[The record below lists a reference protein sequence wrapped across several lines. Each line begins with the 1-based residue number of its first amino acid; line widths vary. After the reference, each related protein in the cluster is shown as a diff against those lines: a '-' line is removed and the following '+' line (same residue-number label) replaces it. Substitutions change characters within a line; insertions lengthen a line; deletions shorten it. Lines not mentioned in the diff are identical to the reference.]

1 MADTLALSYGHVMSE
16 PATTSR
22 FPIQVLQGIRPVQR
36 RSIARDMIAGITLAA
51 LAIPEVMGYTS
62 IAGMPVVTGLY
73 TILVP
78 TAVFALLG
86 SSRHLVVGADS
97 ATAAIL
103 AAGISG
109 LAAKSSSE
117 YVALAGMV
125 SLFAAGYLIVA
136 RIARLGFI
144 ADFLSRTVLI
154 GFLTGVGIQVAIG
167 QVPDMLGVP
176 KEGSRPFITLWHA
189 LGDLDEASVTT
200 IAVSAAV
207 IAVIVGGE
215 VLAPNLP
222 AALLAVVGMIIASWI
237 WDFADHGITTLG
249 PVPSGLPSI
258 SWPGVPASDI
268 DDIASVSFSIFVVI
282 LAQSAATSRAYAARY
297 REKFDENVD
306 LIGLGM
312 ANVAAGFTGT
322 FVVNGSP
329 TKTQM
334 VDSTGGRSQI
344 ATLTMSGIVLLVLL
358 FFTKP
363 LQYMPTA
370 VLAAVVFVIGI
381 ELVDVAGMKRVL
393 RFRHDEFLVAAI
405 TASTVV
411 FVGVLQGIVL
421 AIVLS
426 LVNHLRLSYKP
437 RNSVITTGLSGEH
450 ENRPVSSAAELAPGL
465 VVYRFAHSLYYAN
478 ANQFSKEVLE
488 VARSATPPVEWFAVE
503 MSAVAEVDIS
513 AADMLREVRGEL
525 AAAGVSL
532 ALCDLADLVRSELDR
547 YGLIDEIG
555 ANMVFDGVHD
565 VVRAYAA
572 RPVGSAD

>member
-1 MADTLALSYGHVMSE
+1 MSTS
-16 PATTSR
+16 ATRR
-22 FPIQVLQGIRPVQR
+22 FPIQVLHGIRPVDR
-36 RSIARDMIAGITLAA
+36 GRITRDMIAGITLAA

-78 TAVFALLG
+78 TVVFALVG

-103 AAGISG
+103 AAGIGG
-109 LAAKSSSE
+109 LAARSSAD

-125 SLFAAGYLIVA
+125 SLLAAGYLILA

-154 GFLTGVGIQVAIG
+154 GFLTGVGIQVAIS
-167 QVPDMLGVP
+167 QVPDLLGVP
-176 KEGSRPFITLWHA
+176 PDGTRPFVILWHA
-189 LGDLDEASVTT
+189 LGDLGDASVAT

-207 IAVIVGGE
+207 VAVIVGGKR
-215 VLAPNLP
+215 LAPNLP
-222 AALLAVVGMIIASWI
+222 AALLAVVGMISASWM
-237 WDFADHGITTLG
+237 WNFADHGITTLG
-249 PVPSGLPSI
+249 AVPSGLPSI
-258 SWPGVPASDI
+258 GWPSVPASDI
-268 DDIASVSFSIFVVI
+268 DTLASVSFSIFVVI

-297 REKFDENVD
+297 RDQFDENVD

-312 ANVAAGFTGT
+312 ANVAAALTGT

-334 VDSTGGRSQI
+334 VDSSGGRSQI
-344 ATLTMSGIVLLVLL
+344 ATLTMSAVVLLVLL
-358 FFTKP
+358 FLTKP
-363 LQYMPTA
+363 MQYMPTA

-381 ELVDVAGMKRVL
+381 ELVDVAGMKRIL
-393 RFRHDEFLVAAI
+393 RYRQDEFLVAAI

-437 RNSVITTGLSGEH
+437 RNNVITAVPTGEYQ
-450 ENRPVSSAAELAPGL
+450 NRPVSSSAELAPGL

-478 ANQFSKEVLE
+478 ANQFSHEVLE
-488 VARSATPPVEWFAVE
+488 ITRSAAPPVVWFAIE
-503 MSAVAEVDIS
+503 MSAVAEVDLS
-513 AADMLREVRGEL
+513 AADTLREVRQEL
-525 AAAGVSL
+525 GAAGVSL

-555 ANMVFDGVHD
+555 ADMVFEGVHD
-565 VVRAYAA
+565 VVRAFDA
-572 RPVGSAD
+572 RPASSGD